1 MVPPPALLCRALSC
15 YQLDRLTPWLAVSSL
30 QNYKQ
35 MSLYLVWPPFV
46 YLLAKNLYGPRPL
59 LGIALLA
66 FSAISTFVVC
76 WLPFLLQP
84 DPITAAGHVLSRQFP
99 FGRGLY
105 EDKVANVWCS
115 LSLVLK
121 LKQMLDPSALIKLC
135 LASTLFSLLPPTV
148 LLARRPNATNL
159 MAASVCCALGFF
171 LFSYQVHE
179 KSILLPLLPAGLLF
193 GHSPFATSWFVTV
206 GAFSMYP
213 LLEKD
218 GLSLAYVATIVGFN
232 LLVAPSS
239 CGGWRYIK
247 TARLL
252 SIAGMVTIHALAAFV
267 PAPDR
272 YPDIHTYAFAI
283 YSCVH
288 FIGFYLYWLLVQWQA
303 ASMPEGL
310 PRSDSKS
317 SAASRGLRIGF
328 IHPDLGIGG
337 AERLVVDAAVG
348 LQKAGHTITMY
359 TAHHDPGHSFEETH
373 DGTLEVV
380 VYGDWLPRS
389 LCGSGKCMALFAYLR
404 VFYVS
409 VRVLFNYGPFG
420 APNNRYD
427 ALFVDQVSH
436 SVPLLKAVGGEA
448 LQVVFYCHYPDYLLT
463 PRLSWIKSLYRAP
476 LDWAE
481 EQSTGAADAILVNSK
496 FTAQT
501 FANAFPS
508 LHRRGVAPAVLY
520 PAINLA
526 QQALP
531 EGAEKPDLSFGG
543 AKHVVISIN
552 RYERKK
558 NIALAITA
566 VGALPPKQRESLA
579 LVIAGGYDK
588 RVTENVEVDLELK
601 AMAEKHGVTSITH
614 FMRNISNVEKLS
626 LLERATC
633 LMYTPDR
640 EHFGIV
646 PVEAMYAKC
655 PVIAVNSGGPLESI
669 DEGVTGFLRPQ
680 DPEAWAEAVTT
691 LLTDPK
697 AQKAMGEAGRQRAV
711 AMFSLESFA
720 QTLDTQIRGL
730 VQQQEQ
736 GKGGAKEKEEGTELD
751 DSAASSVA
759 RSGPSPVASRT
770 RGARRRSTATGTD

>member
-1 MVPPPALLCRALSC
+1 VLS
-15 YQLDRLTPWLAVSSL
+15 P

-35 MSLYLVWPPFV
+35 MSLYLVWPPFIF
-46 YLLAKNLYGPRPL
+46 LLAKNLYGPRPL
-59 LGIALLA
+59 VGIALLA
-66 FSAISTFVVC
+66 VSAIGTFVVC
-76 WLPFLLQP
+76 WLPFLVQP
-84 DPITAAGHVLSRQFP
+84 DPMTAAGHVIGRQFP

-115 LSLVLK
+115 ISLVLK
-121 LKQMLDPSALIKLC
+121 LKQLLDPSTLIKLC
-135 LASTLFSLLPPTV
+135 VATTLASMLPSTV

-159 MAASVCCALGFF
+159 MAASVCCALSFF

-193 GHSPFATSWFVTV
+193 GHSPFATSWFITV

-218 GLSLAYVATIVGFN
+218 GLTLAYVATVVGFN
-232 LLVAPSS
+232 LLIAPSS
-239 CGGWRYIK
+239 CGGWRYFEK
-247 TARLL
+247 GRLL
-252 SIAGMVTIHALAAFV
+252 SLVGMIAIHAMAVLV
-267 PAPDR
+267 PAPAR
-272 YPDIHTYAFAI
+272 YPDVHTYAFTV
-283 YSCVH
+283 YSCAH
-288 FIGFYLYWLLVQWQA
+288 FLGFYCYWLLIQWQA
-303 ASMPEGL
+303 ASLPE
-310 PRSDSKS
+310 SQVKA
-317 SAASRGLRIGF
+317 AASKNGLRIGF

-348 LQKAGHTITMY
+348 LQKAGHSITMY

-389 LCGSGKCMALFAYLR
+389 LCGTGKCMALCAYLR

-409 VRVLFNYGPFG
+409 VRVLLNYGPFG
-420 APNNRYD
+420 SPNGRYD

-436 SVPLLKAVGGEA
+436 SVPLLKAIGGES
-448 LQVVFYCHYPDYLLT
+448 LKVVFYCHYPDYLLT
-463 PRLSWIKSLYRAP
+463 PRLSCIKSLYRAP

-481 EQSTGAADAILVNSK
+481 EQSTGAADAILVNSE

-501 FANAFPS
+501 FAQAFPS
-508 LHRRGVAPAVLY
+508 LHRRGIKPGVLY

-526 QQALP
+526 QQELP
-531 EGAEKPDLSFGG
+531 SDAEKPDLSFGG

-558 NIALAITA
+558 NIGLAIMA
-566 VGALPPKQRESLA
+566 VGALPQAQRKSLA
-579 LVIAGGYDK
+579 LVIAGGYDT

-601 AMAEKHGVTSITH
+601 EMAEKHGVAEITH

-626 LLERATC
+626 LLQRATC

-680 DPEAWAEAVTT
+680 EPEAWAQATT
-691 LLTDPK
+691 KLLADPV
-697 AQKAMGEAGRQRAV
+697 AQKAMGEAGRKRAV

-720 QTLDTQIRGL
+720 NCLDSQIRGL
-730 VQQQEQ
+730 VQQQQAGREKTEPDQSQ
-736 GKGGAKEKEEGTELD
+736 GPDGSAVGT
-751 DSAASSVA
+751 AQ
-759 RSGPSPVASRT
+759 SPVASRT
-770 RGARRRSTATGTD
+770 RGARRRSTATGSK